1 LKKTQPTNFKQ
12 DSPVRNSFPF
22 RFRSQ
27 LLLLFRLFIQIRV
40 RIRLQNQLHR
50 QLLLLLSVSLLSG
63 TTAEAAEQALFLK
76 QKSLMLG
83 RTELL
88 YCKDGIKLDLYE
100 KSQILLMRPPLWRV
114 QLCHTRNKLYW
125 EGEAKDFKSN
135 FNSTCAMFRPGDASS
150 LKPGAATSSELK
162 GLSCIKYQL
171 NGQNLAKN
179 TIQHTWQRL
188 LVKSGDLF
196 ALPAKEVPAAATKV
210 LSLCFGAPVTPGI
223 PISMKVLNNG
233 GTATQEFEVLVAQK
247 KAATP
252 ADFKVPS
259 SFKRVSKPEQITN
272 NKAIGEDFAEIFK

>member
-1 LKKTQPTNFKQ
+1 MKKTRSTNFKQ
-12 DSPVRNSFPF
+12 DSTVRNSFGF
-22 RFRSQ
+22 RFRPQ
-27 LLLLFRLFIQIRV
+27 
-40 RIRLQNQLHR
+40 R
-50 QLLLLLSVSLLSG
+50 QLLLLLLLSICLLSE
-63 TTAEAAEQALFLK
+63 TTVEAAEPALFLK

-88 YCKDGIKLDLYE
+88 YCKEGIKLDLYE

-114 QLCHTRNKLYW
+114 QLCHTGNKRYW

-150 LKPGAATSSELK
+150 LKPGKVSQSEIK

-171 NGQNLAKN
+171 NGQKLASS

-188 LVKSGDLF
+188 LVKEGDLF
-196 ALPAKEVPAAATKV
+196 SLPAKEVPAAATKV
-210 LSLCFGAPVTPGI
+210 LSLCFGAPITPGI
-223 PISMKVLNNG
+223 PISMKVFNNG
-233 GTATQEFEVLVAQK
+233 GTETQEFEVLAAQK
-247 KAATP
+247 KAATT
-252 ADFKVPS
+252 ADFRVPS

>member
-1 LKKTQPTNFKQ
+1 M
-12 DSPVRNSFPF
+12 
-22 RFRSQ
+22 
-27 LLLLFRLFIQIRV
+27 
-40 RIRLQNQLHR
+40 
-50 QLLLLLSVSLLSG
+50 LSACLLSG

-76 QKSLMLG
+76 QKSLVLG

-88 YCKDGIKLDLYE
+88 YGKQGIKLDLYE

-114 QLCHTRNKLYW
+114 QLCHTGNKLYW

-150 LKPGAATSSELK
+150 LKPGTVSKSEIK
-162 GLSCIKYQL
+162 GLPCIKYQL

-210 LSLCFGAPVTPGI
+210 LSLCFGAPIMPGI
-223 PISMKVLNNG
+223 PLSMKVFNNG
-233 GTATQEFEVLVAQK
+233 GTECQEFDLLAAQK
-247 KAATP
+247 KSATI

-259 SFKRVSKPEQITN
+259 SYKRVSKPEQITN
-272 NKAIGEDFAEIFK
+272 TKAIGEDFAEIFK